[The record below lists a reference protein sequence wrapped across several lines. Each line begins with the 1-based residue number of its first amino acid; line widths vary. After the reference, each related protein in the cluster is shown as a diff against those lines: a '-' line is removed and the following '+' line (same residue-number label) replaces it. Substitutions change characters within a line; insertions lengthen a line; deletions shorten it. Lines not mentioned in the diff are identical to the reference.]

1 MKKSTIWIIIA
12 VVVVVIAGVFF
23 FTKNKDTD
31 AEKPEESVS
40 EEVSSEGSSAS
51 EADEESSEA
60 AAEVKLDYNA
70 VDISDWMKS
79 EGDTDEVTAKLISI
93 DTVPYGTAGSSLQMA
108 SAGKNMLDLS
118 NTENAMDS
126 LKAYLSS
133 MTEIQKDFF
142 SFQWEN
148 VYKSASS
155 ILADP
160 ENSKA
165 LLSDAGIE
173 DFDASLYTAELLE
186 KLYNDG
192 LNLLNEEG
200 ITNEWK
206 NFTDLEPF
214 SMSEIQ

>member
-1 MKKSTIWIIIA
+1 MKKSTMWIIIA
-12 VVVVVIAGVFF
+12 VAVVVIAGVFF
-23 FTKNKDTD
+23 FMNNKDSDTEVPSESQSENAEITED
-31 AEKPEESVS
+31 AEKSS
-40 EEVSSEGSSAS
+40 EET
-51 EADEESSEA
+51 ADK
-60 AAEVKLDYNA
+60 EVKLDYNA
-70 VDISDWMKS
+70 VEMNDWMKS
-79 EGDTDEVTAKLISI
+79 EGDTDEVTEKLISI

-165 LLSDAGIE
+165 LLADAGVE
-173 DFDASLYTAELLE
+173 NFDAALYTSELLE

-192 LNLLNEEG
+192 VSLLEEMG
-200 ITNEWK
+200 VTNEWK

-214 SMSEIQ
+214 ALVENN